1 MTISNCRVCNNEFFE
16 NPILQFKNMPKS
28 AQNFPDES
36 SISEDKGT
44 DLDVYQC
51 SGCGLVQLNCEPV
64 SYYKEVIRASA
75 FSKEMREFRIKQF
88 DEFVK
93 EFSLEKKKVIEIG
106 CGKGEYLALMKQS
119 AAHAYGTEYSL
130 ESSSCC
136 AKEGL
141 SVENIYIEDE
151 NCALQGAPFD
161 AFFIMNFF
169 EHLPDPNTVL
179 RGVYNNLSDDGIG
192 LVEVPN
198 FDMILD
204 KNLFSEFIADHL
216 FYFTKETL
224 ISTLERN
231 GFEIIDCKGIWHDYI
246 ISATIRKRKKVNV
259 SQFYDHQMK
268 IKREISDYICSF
280 GKAPV
285 AVWGAGHQSLSVLSL
300 TEMSNRICY
309 VIDDALFKQGKYTPS
324 THVPIVSPD
333 MIIVQPPAAIIVMAA
348 SYSDEVSKKVLQ
360 NFDQKIGLSILR
372 DDGLEIIR

>member
-1 MTISNCRVCNNEFFE
+1 
-16 NPILQFKNMPKS
+16 
-28 AQNFPDES
+28 
-36 SISEDKGT
+36 
-44 DLDVYQC
+44 
-51 SGCGLVQLNCEPV
+51 
-64 SYYKEVIRASA
+64 
-75 FSKEMREFRIKQF
+75 
-88 DEFVK
+88 
-93 EFSLEKKKVIEIG
+93 
-106 CGKGEYLALMKQS
+106 
-119 AAHAYGTEYSL
+119 
-130 ESSSCC
+130 
-136 AKEGL
+136 
-141 SVENIYIEDE
+141 
-151 NCALQGAPFD
+151 
-161 AFFIMNFF
+161 
-169 EHLPDPNTVL
+169 
-179 RGVYNNLSDDGIG
+179 
-192 LVEVPN
+192 
-198 FDMILD
+198 MILD